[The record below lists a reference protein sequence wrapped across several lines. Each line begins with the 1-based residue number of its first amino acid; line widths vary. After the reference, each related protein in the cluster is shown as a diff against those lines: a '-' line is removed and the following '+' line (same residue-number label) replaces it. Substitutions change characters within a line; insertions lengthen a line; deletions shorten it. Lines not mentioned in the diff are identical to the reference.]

1 MLPGVS
7 MRRVQTALLTVTMPP
22 SVGAWTL
29 PRTDRSASTTERT
42 PSGYRRC
49 MSCAA
54 HRDVQLARQVAVEPD
69 PAAELHRPAA
79 HRRRH
84 LVEPDAARVERDRCR

>member
-7 MRRVQTALLTVTMPP
+7 MRRVQSALFTVTVPP

-29 PRTDRSASTTERT
+29 PRSDEIGVDVERT
-42 PSGYRRC
+42 PSGQPQVHVLP
-49 MSCAA
+49 ADG
-54 HRDVQLARQVAVEPD
+54 DVQISGQVAVESD
-69 PAAELHRPAA
+69 AAAELHLPAA

-84 LVEPDAARVERDRCR
+84 VVEPDAARRRRISCR